1 MPMLA
6 HGLERILAYKIREKF
21 GNIEINQIRN
31 WNIIFLYTEI
41 LSEPR

>member
-21 GNIEINQIRN
+21 GNIEIN
-31 WNIIFLYTEI
+31 
-41 LSEPR
+41 LSFRK